1 MQPSRRVCPVVPI
14 FRDPTEANIEDIG
27 KEILLNWNNE
37 QLEQILK
44 QLREWVKSS
53 YSKYN
58 RDLLKWLSK
67 LPLKTPNVYIT
78 NSFLP
83 FVQDIVYDD
92 CVNGDIAD
100 EYLFMLERFY
110 REVFT
115 FPRRFFTDDLKN
127 EIEDLREESNLK
139 LLLIHMWI
147 TQANGISHC
156 YLAAVDSKKT
166 S

>member
-1 MQPSRRVCPVVPI
+1 MNNLSR
-14 FRDPTEANIEDIG
+14 F
-27 KEILLNWNNE
+27 
-37 QLEQILK
+37 LK
-44 QLREWVKSS
+44 QLRDWVKSS